1 MVLLDPG
8 LCYIEK
14 LHIGIIGGES
24 RTWIWKRHS
33 EMQARTDLNAASIF
47 CAPLAAIRKWL
58 RYRELIFQLTS
69 REISQR
75 YRGTYL
81 GVIWSFITPLLML
94 LIYTFVFSIIFQA
107 RWGDRIHPAQ
117 GMAQFALTLYAG
129 LIPFVVFSESVNRSP
144 TLILGVPNYVKKIV
158 FPLEIL
164 PMVVVGGV
172 LVHSLISIGILIAL
186 AYVLTGAAS
195 HTFFLL
201 PLVYIPLIFLCLGL
215 SWFLAALGVY
225 VRDIRNGVE
234 ILVQMLMFLSPVFY
248 PASMV
253 PERLRTVLGINPL
266 TSILD
271 NFRRVLLWNE
281 YPDWTLWGIWT
292 AVTLLLALLGYLWF
306 MRTKDGFTDI
316 M

>member
-1 MVLLDPG
+1 
-8 LCYIEK
+8 
-14 LHIGIIGGES
+14 
-24 RTWIWKRHS
+24 
-33 EMQARTDLNAASIF
+33 MQARAVLNAASIF
-47 CAPLAAIRKWL
+47 CWPLAAIRKCL
-58 RYRELIFQLTS
+58 KYRELIFQLTS

-75 YRGTYL
+75 YQGTYL

-94 LIYTFVFSIIFQA
+94 LIYTFVFSIIFRA
-107 RWGDRIHPAQ
+107 RWGDHIHTAQ
-117 GMAQFALTLYAG
+117 GMAQFAVTLYAG
-129 LIPFVVFSESVNRSP
+129 LIPFVVFGESVNRAP

-164 PMVVVGGV
+164 PVAVVGGI
-172 LVHSLISIGILIAL
+172 LVHSLFSIGILIVL
-186 AYVLTGAAS
+186 AYVLTGTGS
-195 HTFFLL
+195 YTFFLL

-215 SWFLAALGVY
+215 SWFLASLGVY
-225 VRDIRNGVE
+225 ARDIRNGVE

-248 PASMV
+248 PAEMV
-253 PERLRTVLGINPL
+253 PEQFRTVLRINPL

-281 YPDWTLWGIWT
+281 YPDWTFWGIWT
-292 AVTLLLALLGYLWF
+292 AVTLLLAVLGYLWF